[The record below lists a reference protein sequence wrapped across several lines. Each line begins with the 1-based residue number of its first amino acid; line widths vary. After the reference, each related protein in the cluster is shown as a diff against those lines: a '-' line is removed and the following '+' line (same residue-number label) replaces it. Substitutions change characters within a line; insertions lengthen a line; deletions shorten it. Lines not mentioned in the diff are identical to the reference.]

1 MFALEIIS
9 EGCRQTAVGWVQP
22 LVDKGPGRG
31 DKAPGFRLHYHG

>member
-1 MFALEIIS
+1 MS
-9 EGCRQTAVGWVQP
+9 EGYRQKAGGWVQP